1 MTELLTIG
9 GIISLVAAIVGSLIA
24 LTLQQ
29 GYWRRTQVQQ
39 QAWQRAQEG
48 HQSIWEV
55 KHEKRITEVER
66 KLTSQVQ
73 EIQSEWQVWEKRD
86 AARDEALA
94 QRHETAAQMLTIER
108 EVARLPL
115 IEDTPVTVDEKG
127 QRQHAFANWRPPL
140 LQRANLSRRDLS
152 HRYLGRADLREAHLV
167 GTNFFMSDLSKA
179 CLAGANLS
187 GADLSGADLS
197 GADLRNATLMGA
209 NLQVADLHNAVL
221 IGANLLGAR
230 KLTTQQVYSAI
241 YDSTTHLDAEV
252 DLTIPRLPVVHPKV
266 TDVAPGSAPVTI
278 ETTLPQPSLPTA
290 APDSSIE
297 IELKPNSLTSASTLS
312 LLEFEGQ
319 TGIDWELPADVS
331 ESPLPEQEGNIS
343 TGIDLELPV
352 WALESP
358 SPELQPGESIAI
370 NNGAPTHRFTTPLPA
385 SSSEDT
391 SEHAVDT
398 PIDVASPDLPAEA
411 PVTPLEVEVTQ
422 EAEAPV
428 TPLEVEVTQEADLA
442 KASQSQGDIHPSPK
456 GRRASYSRK

>member
-1 MTELLTIG
+1 MTQLLTFG
-9 GIISLVAAIVGSLIA
+9 GIISLVAAIVGLLIA

-29 GYWRRTQVQQ
+29 GYWRRTHVQQ

-48 HQSIWEV
+48 HQSTWEV
-55 KHEKRITEVER
+55 KHEKRITELER
-66 KLTSQVQ
+66 KLTNQVQ
-73 EIQSEWQVWEKRD
+73 EIQSEWQAWEKRD

-115 IEDTPVTVDEKG
+115 IEDTPVTMDEKG
-127 QRQHAFANWRPPL
+127 QRQHTFASWRPPL
-140 LQRANLSRRDLS
+140 LHRANLSGRDLS

-197 GADLRNATLMGA
+197 GADLRNATLTGA

-221 IGANLLGAR
+221 IGANLRGAR
-230 KLTTQQVYSAI
+230 QLTTQQVYSAI
-241 YDSTTHLDAEV
+241 YDSTTHLDSEV

-266 TDVAPGSAPVTI
+266 TDVAPGSAPVTT

-290 APDSSIE
+290 VPDSSIE
-297 IELKPNSLTSASTLS
+297 IESEPDSPTYASTPS
-312 LLEFEGQ
+312 LFEFEGQ
-319 TGIDWELPADVS
+319 DLELPADAP
-331 ESPLPEQEGNIS
+331 ESPLPEQEGTIS

-358 SPELQPGESIAI
+358 PPELQPDGSIEI
-370 NNGAPTHRFTTPLPA
+370 NNETRAYESTTPLPA

-391 SEHAVDT
+391 SEPAVDT
-398 PIDVASPDLPAEA
+398 PIDVASPDLP
-411 PVTPLEVEVTQ
+411 VES
-422 EAEAPV
+422 PV

-442 KASQSQGDIHPSPK
+442 QASQSQDNQANRPDTTTAKRSYTRPK
-456 GRRASYSRK
+456 RTKITPLAL

>member
-9 GIISLVAAIVGSLIA
+9 GIISLVAAIGGSLIA

-29 GYWRRTQVQQ
+29 GYWRRTHVQQ
-39 QAWQRAQEG
+39 QAWQCAQEG
-48 HQSIWEV
+48 HQSSWEV
-55 KHEKRITEVER
+55 KHEKRITELER

-73 EIQSEWQVWEKRD
+73 EIQSEWQTWEKRD
-86 AARDEALA
+86 ATRDEALA

-127 QRQHAFANWRPPL
+127 QRQHAFADWRPPL

-197 GADLRNATLMGA
+197 GADLRNATLTGA

-266 TDVAPGSAPVTI
+266 TDVAPGSAPVTT

-290 APDSSIE
+290 VPDSFIE
-297 IELKPNSLTSASTLS
+297 IESELDSPTYASMLS
-312 LLEFEGQ
+312 LPEFEGQ
-319 TGIDWELPADVS
+319 TAIDSELPADAH
-331 ESPLPEQEGNIS
+331 EQEGNIS

-358 SPELQPGESIAI
+358 PPELQSGESIAI
-370 NNGAPTHRFTTPLPA
+370 NNDVPTYRSTTPLPA
-385 SSSEDT
+385 SSSEDI
-391 SEHAVDT
+391 SEPAVDT
-398 PIDVASPDLPAEA
+398 PVDVASPDLPAEA
-411 PVTPLEVEVTQ
+411 P
-422 EAEAPV
+422 A

-442 KASQSQGDIHPSPK
+442 MASQSQDKQANRPDTTTAKRSYTRPK
-456 GRRASYSRK
+456 RSKITPLAS